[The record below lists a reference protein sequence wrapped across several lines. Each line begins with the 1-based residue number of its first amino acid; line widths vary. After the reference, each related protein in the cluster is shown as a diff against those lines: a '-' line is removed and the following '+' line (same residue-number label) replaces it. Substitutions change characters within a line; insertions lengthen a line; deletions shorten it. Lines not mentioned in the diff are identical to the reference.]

1 MKKIAKKV
9 ENLEDDLSD
18 FEEIKPDSDISRF
31 NNVAVVQALN
41 KTTAKTSI
49 IDLKV
54 GEKIS
59 YGSLKIIAHKCWQS
73 PLEQKPENKILLEVF
88 EVKNENSE
96 KLQEKRIFYGWTF
109 SSSPS
114 ISGLEHPIYDIIAS
128 NLGEEIQNIE
138 KAGADYI
145 HIDVMDGSFV
155 PNITIGNEVVK
166 ALRAKTQL
174 PFDVHLMINNPD
186 NHVKAFAEAGADII
200 TIHAEASI
208 HLDRSLA
215 LIKSFDKKVGVS
227 LVPST
232 HEDAL
237 DYILEKLDLILVMTV
252 NPGFGGQKFLSSQL
266 KKIEN
271 IRKKIEKSGKKIE
284 LEVDGGIND
293 QTARIAIEAGADVL
307 VSGSY
312 IFGNKN
318 YQQAIQN
325 LKRT

>member
-1 MKKIAKKV
+1 MIKIA
-9 ENLEDDLSD
+9 
-18 FEEIKPDSDISRF
+18 
-31 NNVAVVQALN
+31 
-41 KTTAKTSI
+41 
-49 IDLKV
+49 
-54 GEKIS
+54 
-59 YGSLKIIAHKCWQS
+59 
-73 PLEQKPENKILLEVF
+73 
-88 EVKNENSE
+88 
-96 KLQEKRIFYGWTF
+96 
-109 SSSPS
+109 PS
-114 ISGLEHPIYDIIAS
+114 ILSADFAK
-128 NLGEEIQNIE
+128 LGEEIINIE

-166 ALRAKTQL
+166 SLRQKTQL

-186 NHVKAFAEAGADII
+186 NHIKAFAEAGSDLI

-215 LIKSFDKKVGVS
+215 LIKSFNKKAGVS

-232 HEDAL
+232 HEDCL

-252 NPGFGGQKFLSSQL
+252 NPGFGGQKFLASQL

-293 QTARIAIEAGADVL
+293 QTAKIAVEAGADVL

-312 IFGNKN
+312 IFGSGN
-318 YQQAIQN
+318 YQQAIQT
-325 LKRT
+325 LKKS

>member
-1 MKKIAKKV
+1 MIKIA
-9 ENLEDDLSD
+9 
-18 FEEIKPDSDISRF
+18 
-31 NNVAVVQALN
+31 
-41 KTTAKTSI
+41 
-49 IDLKV
+49 
-54 GEKIS
+54 
-59 YGSLKIIAHKCWQS
+59 
-73 PLEQKPENKILLEVF
+73 
-88 EVKNENSE
+88 
-96 KLQEKRIFYGWTF
+96 
-109 SSSPS
+109 PS
-114 ISGLEHPIYDIIAS
+114 ILSADFAK
-128 NLGEEIQNIE
+128 LGEEIHNIE

-166 ALRAKTQL
+166 SLRKKTQL

-186 NHVKAFAEAGADII
+186 NHIKAFAEAGSDLI

-215 LIKSFDKKVGVS
+215 LIKSFNKKVGVS

-232 HEDAL
+232 HEDCL

-252 NPGFGGQKFLSSQL
+252 NPGFGGQKFLASQL

-293 QTARIAIEAGADVL
+293 QTARIAVEAGADVL

-312 IFGNKN
+312 IFGSGN

-325 LKRT
+325 LKKI

>member
-1 MKKIAKKV
+1 MIKIA
-9 ENLEDDLSD
+9 
-18 FEEIKPDSDISRF
+18 
-31 NNVAVVQALN
+31 
-41 KTTAKTSI
+41 
-49 IDLKV
+49 
-54 GEKIS
+54 
-59 YGSLKIIAHKCWQS
+59 
-73 PLEQKPENKILLEVF
+73 
-88 EVKNENSE
+88 
-96 KLQEKRIFYGWTF
+96 
-109 SSSPS
+109 PS
-114 ISGLEHPIYDIIAS
+114 ILSADFAK
-128 NLGEEIQNIE
+128 LGEEIINIE

-166 ALRAKTQL
+166 SLRQKTQL

-186 NHVKAFAEAGADII
+186 NHIKAFAEAGADLI

-215 LIKSFDKKVGVS
+215 LIKSFNKKVGVS

-232 HEDAL
+232 HEDCL

-252 NPGFGGQKFLSSQL
+252 NPGFGGQKFLASQL

-293 QTARIAIEAGADVL
+293 QTAKIAVEAGADVL

-312 IFGNKN
+312 IFGSGN
-318 YQQAIQN
+318 YQQAIQT
-325 LKRT
+325 LKKS

>member
-1 MKKIAKKV
+1 MAADISQQPDLNMIKIA
-9 ENLEDDLSD
+9 
-18 FEEIKPDSDISRF
+18 
-31 NNVAVVQALN
+31 
-41 KTTAKTSI
+41 
-49 IDLKV
+49 
-54 GEKIS
+54 
-59 YGSLKIIAHKCWQS
+59 
-73 PLEQKPENKILLEVF
+73 
-88 EVKNENSE
+88 
-96 KLQEKRIFYGWTF
+96 
-109 SSSPS
+109 PS
-114 ISGLEHPIYDIIAS
+114 ILSADFS

>member
-1 MKKIAKKV
+1 MIKIA
-9 ENLEDDLSD
+9 
-18 FEEIKPDSDISRF
+18 
-31 NNVAVVQALN
+31 
-41 KTTAKTSI
+41 
-49 IDLKV
+49 
-54 GEKIS
+54 
-59 YGSLKIIAHKCWQS
+59 
-73 PLEQKPENKILLEVF
+73 
-88 EVKNENSE
+88 
-96 KLQEKRIFYGWTF
+96 
-109 SSSPS
+109 PS
-114 ISGLEHPIYDIIAS
+114 ILSADFAK
-128 NLGEEIQNIE
+128 LGEEIINIE

-166 ALRAKTQL
+166 SLRQKTQL

-186 NHVKAFAEAGADII
+186 NHIKAFAEAGADII

-215 LIKSFDKKVGVS
+215 LIKSFNKKVGVS

-232 HEDAL
+232 HENSL
-237 DYILEKLDLILVMTV
+237 DYILEKLDLILIMTV
-252 NPGFGGQKFLSSQL
+252 NPGFGGQKFLTSQL

-271 IRKKIEKSGKKIE
+271 IRNKIEKSGKKIE

-293 QTARIAIEAGADVL
+293 QTAKIAIEAGADVL

-312 IFGNKN
+312 IFGSGN

-325 LKRT
+325 LKKF